1 MTKVGIFMP
10 HMKGVKILFDEA
22 KKEIGY
28 KGDIVLIEPKNDLEK
43 QEALKDVDVVISSPL
58 TIKEIEKAEKLKFIQ
73 VPYAG
78 VEGFDLGLLGDSGIM
93 LANVHG
99 NATSVA
105 EHAFGLLLALAKG
118 IVKGDKDLRQ
128 GFWHGWMSREP
139 NIEIEGKTVCIVGL
153 GNIGKKVAQF
163 AKAFDMYVVG
173 VKKNV
178 TEMPNVDKVYG
189 VAHTKDAIARAD
201 FIVIAVP
208 ITEETKGFISMDTLK
223 LMKGK
228 YLINVSRGTA
238 IDEKDLFIALKNH
251 ILKGAAIDT
260 WWIYPKSPYEFQY
273 PSHYPF
279 WLLDNIILSP
289 HTAGYSVSSIKKNW
303 EEAVKNVVNFIA
315 GKEVKNVVSIEK
327 GY

>member
-1 MTKVGIFMP
+1 MIKVGIFMP
-10 HMKGVKILFDEA
+10 HVKGIKALFDKA
-22 KKEIGY
+22 KKEIGC
-28 KGDIVLIEPKNDLEK
+28 KEEIVLIEPKNDLEK
-43 QEALKDVDVVISSPL
+43 QEALKEVNVVISPPL

-78 VEGFDLGLLGDSGIM
+78 VEDFDLSLLGDRGII

-118 IVKGDKDLRQ
+118 IVKGDRDLRQ

-139 NIEIEGKTVCIVGL
+139 NIEVEGKTLCIIGL
-153 GNIGKKVAQF
+153 GSIGKKLSQL
-163 AKAFDMYVVG
+163 AKAFGMYVIG

-178 TEMPNVDKVYG
+178 TELENVDKVYG
-189 VAHTKDAIARAD
+189 IAHTKDAIAQAE
-201 FIVIAVP
+201 FIVVAVP
-208 ITEETKGFISMDTLK
+208 VTEETKGFINMDMLN

-228 YLINVSRGTA
+228 YLINVSRGSV
-238 IDEKDLFIALKNH
+238 INEKDLFIALKNH

-260 WWIYPKSPYEFQY
+260 WWIYPRSPYEFQY

-289 HTAGYSVSSIKKNW
+289 HTAGYSDDSIKKNW
-303 EEAVKNVVNFIA
+303 DDAVKNVVNFIA
-315 GKEVKNVVSIEK
+315 GKEVKNIITIEK